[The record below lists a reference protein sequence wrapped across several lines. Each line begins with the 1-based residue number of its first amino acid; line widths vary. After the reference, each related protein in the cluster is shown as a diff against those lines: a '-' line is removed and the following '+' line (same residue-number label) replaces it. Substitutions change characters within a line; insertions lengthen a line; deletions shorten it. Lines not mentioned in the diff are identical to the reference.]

1 MTAIQLFFIKE
12 KGRDTKMNKA
22 TKLTLA
28 ELLRRKEQMIASK
41 KIKKTMDLYIK
52 SIDSVITI
60 EEPDGALCRDANDM
74 EAGEGD
80 KYMCYECIKEP
91 DIKSKE
97 VQDAFGCAVPM
108 DIVEIIFAPGE
119 IPQIAIECMKLAG
132 YMGGVGSRKKLIQTD
147 GDLQL
152 IHFYLQKG
160 FDWDRLARLSLSEKI
175 FLKASMELAVEEETE
190 KYKALLGS
198 G

>member
-1 MTAIQLFFIKE
+1 
-12 KGRDTKMNKA
+12 MNKA

-74 EAGEGD
+74 EAGL
-80 KYMCYECIKEP
+80 
-91 DIKSKE
+91 KSKE

-108 DIVEIIFAPGE
+108 DIIEIIFAPGE

-132 YMGGVGSRKKLIQTD
+132 YMGGV
-147 GDLQL
+147 
-152 IHFYLQKG
+152 
-160 FDWDRLARLSLSEKI
+160 E
-175 FLKASMELAVEEETE
+175 AV
-190 KYKALLGS
+190 KN
-198 G
+198 